1 MDNQQAY
8 LEKFFDAL
16 HLDAVI
22 VCRKNN
28 NLVYVVKNALF
39 EQHRRYLQHWFV
51 IVEERERYMV
61 LLERQLQGS
70 DQTTR

>member
-1 MDNQQAY
+1 MDNKQAY

-22 VCRKNN
+22 VRRKNH
-28 NLVYVVKNALF
+28 NLIYVVKNAIF
-39 EQHRRYLQHWFV
+39 EHRRRYLQHWFV
-51 IVEERERYMV
+51 VVEERERFMV
-61 LLERQLQGS
+61 LLERQLQGI